1 MVCFDSWNI
10 LEYSRGIKAIK
21 KIGTFFSSFL
31 IYAQRSKIFG
41 INWDSMSGDFYE
53 LRRNTR
59 VLESTQEN
67 SLYSRRFIKLSFIEN
82 EYSRFSCDNETVCSL
97 RSNRGLPIELSHARL
112 FVSRIGDKREEAENR
127 RMILPPPPILF
138 PIYIFDLNSRDI
150 RGNMYYT

>member
-127 RMILPPPPILF
+127 RMILPPPRSCSQF
-138 PIYIFDLNSRDI
+138 IFS
-150 RGNMYYT
+150 T